1 MWVAITGR
9 LGQVAR
15 TRRDPVSAA
24 RLATLNVIADTSPKE
39 HHSVPRWLRTWGDIA
54 WRLIAIGVVVYF
66 GFQALQIVSVVIL
79 SVVAAMFLA
88 AVLWKPSNWLRDRGL
103 PPALASLLTVSGA
116 VAVLIGVV
124 VLIIPPVVDSF
135 DTLGEDLNQLVES
148 VRQWLITGPLGLTE
162 TEIDAYVES
171 ITQWIQTVGEDSLLG
186 GATAVLEVVTG
197 TVLAVIVT
205 FFLLKDGRR
214 MLDALKDRLSTAHSE
229 KVESGFVVGRSALA
243 HYMGGIAIV
252 GLFDAT
258 LIAVALWLVDAPLVI
273 PLAVLVF
280 FGAFIPLVGAFVSG
294 LLAVA
299 VALVNGGLTDGLI
312 IFAVVVGVQQFEG
325 DVIMPLVFGQTLRLH
340 PLVVLLGVAAG
351 GLAFGLFGAFL
362 AVPLVAVAVAIH
374 EAISDEPESSFI
386 SLVRG

>member
-1 MWVAITGR
+1 M
-9 LGQVAR
+9 
-15 TRRDPVSAA
+15 
-24 RLATLNVIADTSPKE
+24 NVIADTSPKE

-135 DTLGEDLNQLVES
+135 ETLGEDLNQLVES

-162 TEIDAYVES
+162 AEIDSYVES

-214 MLDALKDRLSTAHSE
+214 MLDALKGRLSTSHSE

>member
-1 MWVAITGR
+1 
-9 LGQVAR
+9 
-15 TRRDPVSAA
+15 
-24 RLATLNVIADTSPKE
+24 
-39 HHSVPRWLRTWGDIA
+39 
-54 WRLIAIGVVVYF
+54 
-66 GFQALQIVSVVIL
+66 
-79 SVVAAMFLA
+79 MFLA

-103 PPALASLLTVSGA
+103 PPALASFLIVSGA
-116 VAVLIGVV
+116 VAVLVGIVL
-124 VLIIPPVVDSF
+124 LIIPPVADSF
-135 DTLGEDLNQLVES
+135 ETLGADLNELVET
-148 VRQWLITGPLGLTE
+148 VRQWLMTGPLGLTE
-162 TEIDAYVES
+162 AEIDSYVNS
-171 ITQWIQTVGEDSLLG
+171 ITEWVQTVGEDSLLG
-186 GATAVLEVVTG
+186 GATAVLELITG
-197 TVLAVIVT
+197 TFLAVIVT

-214 MLDALKDRLSTAHSE
+214 LLNSLKGRMTPSRAE
-229 KVESGFVVGRSALA
+229 KVESGFAVGRNALA

-258 LIAVALWLVDAPLVI
+258 LIAIALWLVDAPLVL

-280 FGAFIPLVGAFVSG
+280 FGAFIPLVGAFISG

-312 IFAVVVGVQQFEG
+312 ILAVVVGVQQFEG

-362 AVPLVAVAVAIH
+362 AVPVVAVSVAIH
-374 EAISDEPESSFI
+374 EAISDEPESSFV